1 MKNIKISTRLWLAFG
16 FILFLSVLLVGVA
29 LWNMQVMLGHQDD
42 IRQRQEIQTVLNEIE
57 SLVKIK
63 DPMVYGYAV
72 APNAESERFFKNGE
86 AATTQQLGQAVQR
99 ADGLI
104 SEPDARVLYDD
115 LVVRRNQYI
124 KTVNDMV
131 MQAKHTGRD
140 EQIFDAING
149 PLATVQAQFLDSVQA
164 LVGLQN
170 ERVREAVAQ
179 SAATNRLSEQIL
191 WLVGA
196 LVLLF
201 GSITGW
207 RISRAIT
214 VPLHTAVTLAQRV
227 AQRDLSQAVQVHGRD
242 EIGQLIQALEDM
254 QGGLSQ
260 VMREVREDSD
270 SVALAASQISA
281 GNLDLSSRTEQQS
294 SSLAETAAT
303 MEEITSTVR
312 QNADN
317 AQQAN
322 SLAGDASR
330 TAQTGGEVISGLVA
344 TMGEI
349 NVKSQ
354 QVTEIVGVI
363 DSIAFQTNI
372 LALNAAVEAARAG
385 EQGRGFAVVASEV
398 RALAQ
403 RSAESAKEIKALITA
418 SEQAAQH
425 GNEQAQRAEASMQE
439 VVDSIRRVTDI
450 VGEISAASQEQT
462 TAIEQVNSA
471 VAQMDDVTR
480 QNASLVEESAAAAT
494 SLQEQADTLAG
505 VVATFRLREL
515 AGQAGRHAAGAT
527 HVRRPDHND
536 PSATVQGT
544 QGARMR
550 PATHAGPGA
559 VRAAPG
565 AANGAT
571 ERRRPAD
578 GLSSDIKLAAAGA
591 GPQKKAP
598 APSEGGHGPRAGNGA
613 SRAATDKGRDGVGEW
628 AEF

>member
-16 FILFLSVLLVGVA
+16 FLLFLSAILVGIA
-29 LWNMQVMLGHQDD
+29 LWNMQVMVGNQDD
-42 IRQRQEIQTVLNEIE
+42 IRQRQEIQTLLNEIE

-72 APNAESERFFKNGE
+72 APDTQSELYFRNGE
-86 AATTQQLGQAVQR
+86 AASTQQLGRAVQQ

-104 SEPDARVLYDD
+104 HEPEARVLYDD
-115 LVVRRNQYI
+115 LVKHRNQYI
-124 KTVNDMV
+124 TAVSDMV
-131 MQAKHTGRD
+131 MQVKHSGHSD
-140 EQIFDAING
+140 QIFTAING
-149 PLATVQAQFLDSVQA
+149 PLAAVQAQFLGSVQA
-164 LVGLQN
+164 LVGFQN
-170 ERVREAVAQ
+170 DRVREALEQ
-179 SAATNRLSEQIL
+179 SAAVNRLSEQIL

-207 RISRAIT
+207 RISRAIA
-214 VPLHTAVTLAQRV
+214 VPLQTAVTVAQRV
-227 AQRDLSQAVQVHGRD
+227 ARRDFSQTVQAHGQD
-242 EIGQLIQALEDM
+242 EIGQLLKALEDM
-254 QGGLSQ
+254 QSGLSE
-260 VMREVREDSD
+260 VMLLVRQDSD

-322 SLAGDASR
+322 SLAGDASK
-330 TAQTGGEVISGLVA
+330 TAQEGGDVISSLVA

-403 RSAESAKEIKALITA
+403 RSAESAKEIKTLINA
-418 SEQAAQH
+418 SEQAAHH

-494 SLQEQADTLAG
+494 SLQEQADGLARLVG
-505 VVATFRLREL
+505 TFTLREPSPHSAAAQHAHEHGGGAAASQGASGAKARL
-515 AGQAGRHAAGAT
+515 AGQSGAAL
-527 HVRRPDHND
+527 
-536 PSATVQGT
+536 
-544 QGARMR
+544 
-550 PATHAGPGA
+550 AGPALLASAG
-559 VRAAPG
+559 
-565 AANGAT
+565 NGT
-571 ERRRPAD
+571 SQPRRPAV
-578 GLSSDIKLAAAGA
+578 GLSSDIKVGAAAASQKKPAPAPEGGHRARRENGTAAAGQT
-591 GPQKKAP
+591 PH
-598 APSEGGHGPRAGNGA
+598 S
-613 SRAATDKGRDGVGEW
+613 VGEW